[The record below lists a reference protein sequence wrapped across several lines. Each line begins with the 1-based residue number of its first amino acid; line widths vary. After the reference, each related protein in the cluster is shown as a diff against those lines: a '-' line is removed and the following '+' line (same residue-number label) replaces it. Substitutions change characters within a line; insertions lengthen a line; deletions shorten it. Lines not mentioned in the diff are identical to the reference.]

1 MGNRFITEHGECYL
15 ELTTARNFVRL
26 SCNQHGQLHVYSMIR
41 HRTMYDAMKVARKD
55 ASLHVGVDTLRWL
68 MVD

>member
-1 MGNRFITEHGECYL
+1 MTLFVSQHEDCRL

-26 SCNQHGQLHVYSMIR
+26 SCNEHGQLGVYSMFS

-55 ASLHVGVDTLRWL
+55 GCSHTGVDNLSWL